1 MTVNGVGERSGPRKV
16 VQWRTSRPRARERQ
30 AGEVPGGVARDGGEA
45 PGAAER
51 ELLHL
56 DLVAPRQRAEQ
67 AVHVPRRPGAGLAQ
81 RRDIDADL
89 HAAASS

>member
-1 MTVNGVGERSGPRKV
+1 MTVNGVGRAERPAEGGAV
-16 VQWRTSRPRARERQ
+16 EDVEAAGGERQ

-51 ELLHL
+51 ESLHL

-89 HAAASS
+89 HPAASS

>member
-1 MTVNGVGERSGPRKV
+1 MEDVEAAGG
-16 VQWRTSRPRARERQ
+16 ERQ

-56 DLVAPRQRAEQ
+56 ELVARRERAEQ
-67 AVHVPRRPGAGLAQ
+67 AVHVPRRARAGLAQ

-89 HAAASS
+89 HPAASS